1 MKKKIFIISAM
12 MLLYLAACN
21 NTDNSKEDIE
31 PNNSETDETNEI
43 VKVGIYVYDSPF
55 VYLYNGKISGFD
67 YDLINKIADVV
78 NLELKF
84 IQMKFDELIPALQ
97 NGEIDCIVAGLSVT
111 EERKKIINF
120 STKYYQ
126 SSKSILLN
134 KDNEEIKVADDLIG
148 KTVGVIKGT
157 VGDIAI
163 SKMNGVNVSRYNT
176 SASVLLSLKVGAID
190 AIMLD
195 KITCE
200 YYTKY
205 DKDVKIA
212 EGIEFPEDD
221 YAIAVRKDD
230 DELLQKIN
238 VGLYTIMNN
247 GVYDELIAKYL
258 E

>member
-31 PNNSETDETNEI
+31 SNNSETDETNEI

-111 EERKKIINF
+111 EERKK
-120 STKYYQ
+120 
-126 SSKSILLN
+126 L
-134 KDNEEIKVADDLIG
+134 
-148 KTVGVIKGT
+148 
-157 VGDIAI
+157 
-163 SKMNGVNVSRYNT
+163 
-176 SASVLLSLKVGAID
+176 
-190 AIMLD
+190 
-195 KITCE
+195 
-200 YYTKY
+200 
-205 DKDVKIA
+205 
-212 EGIEFPEDD
+212 
-221 YAIAVRKDD
+221 
-230 DELLQKIN
+230 
-238 VGLYTIMNN
+238 
-247 GVYDELIAKYL
+247 
-258 E
+258 